1 MGGIVLKTAL
11 ADVHGI
17 APRYLAAFKRLNIKT
32 VRDLLYHFPSRYEDY
47 SHVYRIAEL
56 EPNQDATIQGEVY
69 EITGRK
75 TWRRTHFVT
84 EAVITDGEDSIRAV
98 WWNQPY
104 LKNTLHPGVR
114 ANFSGKVSVNEHG
127 ELYFSN
133 PAFELIK
140 HGTTQM
146 EERIDTDDIY
156 PRPSVSHHQYPS
168 VSLHTARIVPIYPET
183 RGLTSKGIRYI
194 LRPLL
199 ESAEVEEFLPEKTI
213 TEEGLTP
220 LLLALHHIH
229 FPDELAEAEAA
240 RRRFA
245 FEDLFLLE
253 LVNARERARFK
264 KEHAPAISFST
275 TRRGELIKT
284 LPFTLTKTQLEALD
298 EILGDMARPHPMN
311 RLLQGDVGSG
321 KTIVAAIAAIAV
333 AESSLPAGRQGY
345 QAAFMAPTEILAHQ
359 HYTTLKKF
367 FPDFEA
373 GIALLTGNEAQIFL
387 GEGLE
392 REAKKEEL
400 RALMRNGNVAIAI
413 GTHALIEKDVT
424 FPRLALVVVDEQ
436 HRFGVEQRAKLIGSS
451 KELTSPHFLSMSATP
466 IPRTLA
472 LTLFGNLAVS
482 QITEL
487 PKGRKEIIT
496 KIVAP
501 EDRLKAYA
509 FIKEFVKRGRQAFV
523 ICPRI
528 ETTNAEY
535 GSTNHANDIR
545 EIRARI
551 REYSLREM
559 KNVTEEYEKL
569 SKKIFPDLKIAM
581 LHGKLKAK
589 EKADIMGRF
598 SKGSV
603 DILVSTSV
611 VEVGVDVPNATIMMV
626 ESAERF
632 GLAQLY
638 QFRGRVGRGVHQ
650 SFCFLFTESPA
661 ESTKKRLEAVVRAKN
676 GFELAEEDLKLRGP
690 GEFLG
695 IVQTGMPDIAMKA
708 LQHPTLVPKARI
720 AAEAI
725 VEKDPELSH
734 HENLKARL
742 SEFAKRVHFE

>member
-1 MGGIVLKTAL
+1 MASITFETAL
-11 ADVHGI
+11 EDISGI
-17 APRYLAAFKRLNIKT
+17 APRYLTAFKRLDITT

-56 EPNQDATIQGEVY
+56 EPNQDATVQGEVH

-75 TWRRTHFVT
+75 TWRRTYYVT

-104 LKNTLHPGVR
+104 LKQTLHLGVR
-114 ANFSGKVSVNEHG
+114 ANFSGKVSVNERG

-133 PAFELIK
+133 PAFELMRE
-140 HGTTQM
+140 H
-146 EERIDTDDIY
+146 DTHD
-156 PRPSVSHHQYPS
+156 PT
-168 VSLHTARIVPIYPET
+168 HTARIVPIYPET

-199 ESAEVEEFLPEKTI
+199 ESAEVEEFLPEKTLA
-213 TEEGLTP
+213 EEGFVP
-220 LLLALHHIH
+220 LLPALHHIH

-253 LVNARERARFK
+253 LVHARERAK
-264 KEHAPAISFST
+264 LEKEHAPAISFSAK
-275 TRRGELIKT
+275 RRQKLIKT
-284 LPFTLTKTQLEALD
+284 LPFTLTETQSKSLD

-321 KTIVAAIAAIAV
+321 KTIVAAIAARAA
-333 AESSLPAGRQGY
+333 AESGLPVDRQGY
-345 QAAFMAPTEILAHQ
+345 QTAFMAPTEILAHQ
-359 HYTTLKKF
+359 HYATLKKF

-373 GIALLTGNEAQIFL
+373 GIALLTGSEARIFL

-392 REAKKEEL
+392 RGAKKEEL
-400 RALMRNGNVAIAI
+400 RALIGNGSVAIAI
-413 GTHALIEKDVT
+413 GTHALIEKDVV

-436 HRFGVEQRAKLIGSS
+436 HRFGVEQRAKLVSS
-451 KELTSPHFLSMSATP
+451 SSEITSPHFLSMSATP

-487 PKGRKEIIT
+487 PKDRKEIIT
-496 KIVAP
+496 KIVTP
-501 EDRLKAYA
+501 EDRLKAYS
-509 FIKEFVKRGRQAFV
+509 FIKEFVKRGRQTFV

-528 ETTNAEY
+528 KATDEARIHTDTIGE
-535 GSTNHANDIR
+535 IR
-545 EIRARI
+545 ER
-551 REYSLREM
+551 LRDISELEM

-569 SKKIFPDLKIAM
+569 SKKIFPDLTVAM

-589 EKADIMGRF
+589 EKADIMQRF
-598 SKGSV
+598 SENAL
-603 DILVSTSV
+603 DILISTSV

-638 QFRGRVGRGVHQ
+638 QFRGRVGRGMHQ

-676 GFELAEEDLKLRGP
+676 GFALAEEDLKLRGP

-695 IVQTGMPDIAMKA
+695 TVQTGTPDIAMKA
-708 LQHPTLVPKARI
+708 LQHPALVPKARI
-720 AAEAI
+720 AARVI
-725 VEKDPELSH
+725 IEKDPELSRH
-734 HENLKARL
+734 ANLKARL